1 MEQYEAAESDK
12 ENRALYNRL
21 YKTEAGN
28 VFSGNCI
35 LKAMRAFMRDTSL
48 VYPVR
53 KDGRILL
60 GHKRRGMGAG
70 KWNGFGGKREDGE
83 TMRECAAR
91 ELFEESGLI
100 ADPKAFEAAGRFIFP
115 SAPIQ
120 LVSCGIVILYL
131 RRGRGQCIVPMRW
144 TKWSFGS
151 QFLSKT

>member
-1 MEQYEAAESDK
+1 
-12 ENRALYNRL
+12 
-21 YKTEAGN
+21 
-28 VFSGNCI
+28 
-35 LKAMRAFMRDTSL
+35 MRDTSL

-100 ADPKAFEAAGRFIFP
+100 ADPKAFEAAGDLYFHQLR
-115 SAPIQ
+115 SQ
-120 LVSCGIVILYL
+120 LVSCGHCILYL
-131 RRGRGQCIVPMRW
+131 RVDGDSA
-144 TKWSFGS
+144 SFR
-151 QFLSKT
+151 

>member
-1 MEQYEAAESDK
+1 
-12 ENRALYNRL
+12 
-21 YKTEAGN
+21 
-28 VFSGNCI
+28 
-35 LKAMRAFMRDTSL
+35 MRDTSL

-100 ADPKAFEAAGRFIFP
+100 SDPSWSHA
-115 SAPIQ
+115 
-120 LVSCGIVILYL
+120 GIVYFIYAWTGTVHLSDEMEPKWFLPEEIPFGEMWMADRVWLPMILKGNKI
-131 RRGRGQCIVPMRW
+131 RGTIYFE
-144 TKWSFGS
+144 KDGS
-151 QFLSKT
+151 TVYDYHFEMV

>member
-1 MEQYEAAESDK
+1 
-12 ENRALYNRL
+12 
-21 YKTEAGN
+21 
-28 VFSGNCI
+28 
-35 LKAMRAFMRDTSL
+35 MRDTSL

-100 ADPKAFEAAGRFIFP
+100 ADPKAFEAAGDLYFHQP
-115 SAPIQ
+115 PIPAG
-120 LVSCGIVILYL
+120 LMRASYTLST
-131 RRGRGQCIVPMRW
+131 RGRGQCIFPMRW
-144 TKWSFGS
+144 SRSGSFRKK
-151 QFLSKT
+151 FLSTKCGWLTAYGSL

>member
-1 MEQYEAAESDK
+1 
-12 ENRALYNRL
+12 
-21 YKTEAGN
+21 
-28 VFSGNCI
+28 
-35 LKAMRAFMRDTSL
+35 MRDTSL

-100 ADPKAFEAAGRFIFP
+100 ADPKALRSAGGFIFP
-115 SAPIQ
+115 SALRSQ
-120 LVSCGIVILYL
+120 LVSCGHRILYL
-131 RRGRGQCIVPMRW
+131 RVDGDSA
-144 TKWSFGS
+144 SFR
-151 QFLSKT
+151 

>member
-1 MEQYEAAESDK
+1 
-12 ENRALYNRL
+12 
-21 YKTEAGN
+21 
-28 VFSGNCI
+28 
-35 LKAMRAFMRDTSL
+35 MRDTSL

-100 ADPKAFEAAGRFIFP
+100 ADPKAFEAAGDLYFHQP
-115 SAPIQ
+115 SDP
-120 LVSCGIVILYL
+120 S
-131 RRGRGQCIVPMRW
+131 
-144 TKWSFGS
+144 WSQDRKS
-151 QFLSKT
+151 TRLNSSHIEEARMPSSA

>member
-1 MEQYEAAESDK
+1 
-12 ENRALYNRL
+12 
-21 YKTEAGN
+21 
-28 VFSGNCI
+28 
-35 LKAMRAFMRDTSL
+35 MRDTSL

-100 ADPKAFEAAGRFIFP
+100 ADPKAFEAAGDLYFHQP
-115 SAPIQ
+115 SDPSWSHA
-120 LVSCGIVILYL
+120 GIVYFIYVWAGTVHLSDEMEPKWFLPEEIPFGEMWMADRVWFPMILKGNKI
-131 RRGRGQCIVPMRW
+131 RGTIYFE
-144 TKWSFGS
+144 KDGS
-151 QFLSKT
+151 TVYDYHFEMV

>member
-1 MEQYEAAESDK
+1 
-12 ENRALYNRL
+12 
-21 YKTEAGN
+21 
-28 VFSGNCI
+28 
-35 LKAMRAFMRDTSL
+35 MRDTSL

-100 ADPKAFEAAGRFIFP
+100 ADPKAFEAAGDLYFHQP
-115 SAPIQ
+115 PIPVG
-120 LVSCGIVILYL
+120 LMRASYTLST
-131 RRGRGQCIVPMRW
+131 RGRGQCIFPMRW
-144 TKWSFGS
+144 SRSGSFRKK
-151 QFLSKT
+151 FLSAKCGWLTAYGSL

>member
-1 MEQYEAAESDK
+1 
-12 ENRALYNRL
+12 
-21 YKTEAGN
+21 
-28 VFSGNCI
+28 
-35 LKAMRAFMRDTSL
+35 MRDTSL

-100 ADPKAFEAAGRFIFP
+100 ADPKAFKA
-115 SAPIQ
+115 
-120 LVSCGIVILYL
+120 GIVYFIYAWTGTVHLSDEMEPKWFLPEEIPFGEMWMADRVWLPMILKGNKI
-131 RRGRGQCIVPMRW
+131 RGTIYFE
-144 TKWSFGS
+144 KDGS
-151 QFLSKT
+151 TVYDYHFEMV

>member
-1 MEQYEAAESDK
+1 
-12 ENRALYNRL
+12 
-21 YKTEAGN
+21 
-28 VFSGNCI
+28 
-35 LKAMRAFMRDTSL
+35 MRDTSL

-100 ADPKAFEAAGRFIFP
+100 ADPKDFEAAGDLYFP
-115 SAPIQ
+115 PIPIGPMRASYT
-120 LVSCGIVILYL
+120 LSGH
-131 RRGRGQCIVPMRW
+131 GRGQYGFPM
-144 TKWSFGS
+144 KWSRSGS
-151 QFLSKT
+151 FRKKFLLVKCGWPTAYGSLWF

>member
-1 MEQYEAAESDK
+1 
-12 ENRALYNRL
+12 
-21 YKTEAGN
+21 
-28 VFSGNCI
+28 
-35 LKAMRAFMRDTSL
+35 MRDTSL

-100 ADPKAFEAAGRFIFP
+100 ADPKAFEAAGDLYFYQPSDPKYAVRFILRKTGAQ
-115 SAPIQ
+115 SMIT
-120 LVSCGIVILYL
+120 IL
-131 RRGRGQCIVPMRW
+131 
-144 TKWSFGS
+144 KWCKERIHFG
-151 QFLSKT
+151 